1 MLGLKMS
8 SYDGST
14 PSSDPSTVQSSQPS
28 ISMSGGS
35 RGKTDLAWGHCR
47 EAPELIAGC
56 KKH

>member
-1 MLGLKMS
+1 MS